1 MSIPNYLDQ
10 NSVNLHIIE
19 TLGEIKADVA
29 IVKTNQEVYGKGLDK
44 VNIRVDGLE
53 LESKHIG
60 KRVAYYSGIGV
71 GIGGVLGAFGQG
83 ILSKFGIHFWTK

>member
-1 MSIPNYLDQ
+1 MPIPNYLDQ

-29 IVKTNQEVYGKGLDK
+29 IVKTSQEVYSKGLDK

-53 LESKHIG
+53 LENRSMG
-60 KRVAYYSGIGV
+60 KKVAYYSGIGV

-83 ILSKFGIHFWTK
+83 VLTKLGIHFWTK